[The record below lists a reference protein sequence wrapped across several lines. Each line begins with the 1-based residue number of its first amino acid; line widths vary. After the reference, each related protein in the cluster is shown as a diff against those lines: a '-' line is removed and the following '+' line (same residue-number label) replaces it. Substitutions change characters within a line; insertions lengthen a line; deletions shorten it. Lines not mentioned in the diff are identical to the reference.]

1 CNFGNGNGRGIAGQN
16 GMGGSKAVE
25 FPENRQ
31 FDVFI
36 LSSSFN
42 NQVGFFRPFSKGRK
56 SSNVS
61 PSCRSNVFANYPLTY
76 LSSKILFDSAVYL
89 FPLRRIPVYHTYL
102 ISIFCKYVIYAV
114 SNATRTNNGYF
125 IDYKLYIRDA
135 KMRIILIRKIIFS

>member
-42 NQVGFFRPFSKGRK
+42 NQIGFFRPFSKGRK
-56 SSNVS
+56 SSNVFQ
-61 PSCRSNVFANYPLTY
+61 SCRSNVFGNYPLTY
-76 LSSKILFDSAVYL
+76 LSSKILFDSAECLFQLGRIQVYQ
-89 FPLRRIPVYHTYL
+89 TYL
-102 ISIFCKYVIYAV
+102 ISILCKYVGYAV
-114 SNATRTNNGYF
+114 SHGTRTNNGYF
-125 IDYKLYIRDA
+125 IDHKLYIRDS
-135 KMRIILIRKIIFS
+135 KMRIILLMNIIFS